1 MSNEIISK
9 KEIPQSLS
17 SYSFDI
23 KQENDIYYQLK
34 LELDNHNIIMTISEN
49 DELQTEYELKLNLEE
64 LKLIHK
70 IFLMFSSCQE
80 FLELIKVLKEKKNN
94 YYKNK

>member
-23 KQENDIYYQLK
+23 KQENDIYQLK

-49 DELQTEYELKLNLEE
+49 DELQTVYELKLNLEE

-70 IFLMFSSCQE
+70 IFLIFSSCQE

>member
-23 KQENDIYYQLK
+23 KQENDIYQLK
-34 LELDNHNIIMTISEN
+34 SELDNHNIIMTISEN

>member
-1 MSNEIISK
+1 MSNENISK
-9 KEIPQSLS
+9 METPQSLS
-17 SYSFDI
+17 SYSLDI
-23 KQENDIYYQLK
+23 NQENDIYQLK
-34 LELDNHNIIMTISEN
+34 LVLDNHNIIMTISEN

>member
-23 KQENDIYYQLK
+23 KQENDIYQLK
-34 LELDNHNIIMTISEN
+34 SELDNHNIIMTISEN

-70 IFLMFSSCQE
+70 IFLMFSSCQK